1 MRQGNKDS
9 PASYNANYPCG
20 LSGGKHAKQYFK
32 KNSARLNSVFNEPNN
47 KVNK

>member
-1 MRQGNKDS
+1 MQIIRAVYQG
-9 PASYNANYPCG
+9 ANMG
-20 LSGGKHAKQYFK
+20 NNTLK